1 MLADNV
7 WDSQAQKY
15 AGDLKKYVSK
25 ICITPRKEK
34 VYTLSPSQNSRFKL
48 ISHSHNGYRLFLYI

>member
-15 AGDLKKYVSK
+15 AGDLKEYVSK
-25 ICITPRKEK
+25 ICIISLNEK
-34 VYTLSPSQNSRFKL
+34 VYTLSHLLKIAGLS
-48 ISHSHNGYRLFLYI
+48 